1 MIGEKLLGK
10 LWDTVAR
17 EGVGSLASPWQT
29 RRQGKANV
37 DARRDELLMLA
48 QTEIDVADIK
58 AGRKIFT
65 EDRKLVSLEDSDSET
80 SVLALRDG
88 RIEPTFSLE
97 ELRDNTLNTRQA
109 RDIQEQ
115 INVTKAVLFAEEE
128 LENNY
133 TEGSEEDLDSDWF
146 ARWRDSVEKIS
157 SEDLQRLW
165 AKALAGELASPGSY
179 SLRTLEFIKN
189 ISKSEAHEISKLA
202 PFAISDSVYQVK
214 AIEDAGLDFSY
225 LLEMEDIGILSGV
238 KGGGLHLT
246 LGSRIADSYEQAL
259 FHNNKILRITH
270 ENSGKKAEFEV
281 YKVTKL
287 GMEVLR
293 LGVFPMNTDY
303 LEQIGTKVKTQGF
316 KVIIA
321 DWVQTTKT
329 HGQYFNAREL

>member
-65 EDRKLVSLEDSDSET
+65 EDRKLVSLEASDSET
-80 SVLALRDG
+80 SALALRDG

-189 ISKSEAHEISKLA
+189 ISKSEAHES
-202 PFAISDSVYQVK
+202 
-214 AIEDAGLDFSY
+214 
-225 LLEMEDIGILSGV
+225 
-238 KGGGLHLT
+238 
-246 LGSRIADSYEQAL
+246 
-259 FHNNKILRITH
+259 
-270 ENSGKKAEFEV
+270 SGKKAEFEV